1 MFKKFLCTVLALCA
15 VITFTASSVFAKNEQ
30 GEIKAAMKAIKDSNT
45 AIAKGVYHDMTADEF
60 LKMVSKFLPEG
71 SSVTLSF
78 SKETDYRLF
87 NASSE
92 KDGTLFV
99 NILFTCDPYTQHEMF
114 DFKLPRITGDAAISN
129 ADNEKN

>member
-15 VITFTASSVFAKNEQ
+15 VITFTASSVFAKDEQ

-92 KDGTLFV
+92 KDVTLFV
-99 NILFTCDPYTQHEMF
+99 NILFTCDPYTQH
-114 DFKLPRITGDAAISN
+114 
-129 ADNEKN
+129 